1 MPMMVTPVAMLVAM
15 RVTDRDHNLR
25 IRLRNQRHEEHQR
38 EEDKHKLFHSYV
50 GCLAEEQRC
59 RSAALFFLRHTI
71 VFRQSPRRQPR
82 QAGTHT
88 LRRYNQLRR
97 WPTKF

>member
-25 IRLRNQRHEEHQR
+25 IRLWNQRYEEHQR

-50 GCLAEEQRC
+50 GCTA
-59 RSAALFFLRHTI
+59 
-71 VFRQSPRRQPR
+71 
-82 QAGTHT
+82 
-88 LRRYNQLRR
+88 
-97 WPTKF
+97 